1 MAETQEAH
9 TTPTTRVKNTTGKMN
24 SIVIIVSGA
33 GMFSAISLLVSLL
46 TTEIIPRFGWG
57 LAWFDPVSVIWIL
70 SFFVF
75 GYEAGIITSVVGTL
89 LLFPFDPF
97 APFGPLFK
105 FAATIPLI
113 VVPYVIEKIRK
124 HPISSEHTIKLKN
137 LGYNWIFAVIIRL
150 VLMVP
155 LNIIAILTVFS
166 SAKVLDWHTLD
177 FLGLSSIGGWTA
189 VVITVVFANLLQSV
203 SDYLVP
209 IALIKPI
216 QAATPLTW

>member
-1 MAETQEAH
+1 MSEP
-9 TTPTTRVKNTTGKMN
+9 PTAPTRVKDTTGRAN
-24 SIVIIVSGA
+24 SIIIKIAGA
-33 GMFSAISLLVSLL
+33 GMFSTMSLLVSLL

-75 GYEAGIITSVVGTL
+75 GYETGIITSVVGMF

-113 VVPYVIEKIRK
+113 IVPYVIEKIRK
-124 HPISSEHTIKLKN
+124 HPISSEHTLKIKN
-137 LGYNWIFAVIIRL
+137 LGFNWIFSLL
-150 VLMVP
+150 VRIGLMVP
-155 LNIIAILTVFS
+155 LNILAILTIYS
-166 SAKVLDWHTLD
+166 NYKMWDWHTLS
-177 FLGLSSIGGWTA
+177 FLGLNSVGGWTA
-189 VVITVVFANLLQSV
+189 IIITVIFANVLQSI

-209 IALIKPI
+209 IILIKPI
-216 QAATPLTW
+216 QVATPLTW